1 MTFSFSEISGR
12 KPLFM
17 AVYTVVFA
25 GIIFSALFVL
35 SSFRAV
41 TPPSFDEVS
50 KFPRSRSK
58 LPAMDR
64 PNSPTPL
71 SNPTNRL
78 EKQIWDAPAFGSKM
92 PPSETFRL
100 TKNLV
105 EQRVKDNVI
114 IVTFGNYAFM
124 DFILTWVKHLTDL
137 NVTNLLVGAMDDK
150 LMEELYWKGIPVFD
164 MGSHMKTHD
173 VGWGSREFHKMGRE
187 KVFLIN
193 SILPFG
199 YELLMCDTDMVWL
212 KNPLP
217 YFARFPEADVL
228 TSSDH
233 LVPTVSDD
241 RLELWKEAGS
251 AYNIGIF
258 HWRPTNASLELAKKW
273 RDLLITDDS
282 IWDQNAFNDL
292 LRAKQGPSFGND
304 GLFYAFNG
312 YFKLG
317 ILPTSIF
324 CSGHTYFVQ
333 RVAEQLNLKPYAVHT
348 TFQYAGTPGK
358 RHRLRE
364 GMLFYDPPE
373 YYNSTGGFLSFKP
386 SIPKSMLFNGKHDIT
401 NHFLLVN
408 YQIKQV
414 RTALAVALLLNRT
427 LVMPPIWCRLDRLWY
442 PHPGILPGTLTKQ
455 PFICPM
461 DHVFEV
467 NHMLDELP
475 EAEFGQMI
483 DFREYSFLENPLL
496 PKKVKESWISVE
508 LCEET
513 SASCNSNKADAI
525 NFPKNSSEEKFIQ
538 VFSLYK
544 DIKVIQ
550 FSSMENVFQGF
561 TDKDKETK
569 FRKRVKRY
577 TGIWC
582 CVENHIPGHIYY
594 DIYWDEKAGW
604 KPNPP
609 EKREDDH
616 TPL

>member
-1 MTFSFSEISGR
+1 
-12 KPLFM
+12 
-17 AVYTVVFA
+17 
-25 GIIFSALFVL
+25 
-35 SSFRAV
+35 
-41 TPPSFDEVS
+41 
-50 KFPRSRSK
+50 
-58 LPAMDR
+58 
-64 PNSPTPL
+64 
-71 SNPTNRL
+71 
-78 EKQIWDAPAFGSKM
+78 
-92 PPSETFRL
+92 
-100 TKNLV
+100 
-105 EQRVKDNVI
+105 
-114 IVTFGNYAFM
+114 
-124 DFILTWVKHLTDL
+124 
-137 NVTNLLVGAMDDK
+137 
-150 LMEELYWKGIPVFD
+150 
-164 MGSHMKTHD
+164 MKTHD
-173 VGWGSREFHKMGRE
+173 VGWGSHEFHKMGRE

-217 YFARFPEADVL
+217 YIARYPAADVL
-228 TSSDH
+228 TSSDNV
-233 LVPTVSDD
+233 VPTVSDD

-258 HWRPTNASLELAKKW
+258 HWRPTNASLKLAKKW
-273 RDLLITDDS
+273 RDLLLTDDS

-292 LRAKQGPSFGND
+292 LRAKLGPSFGDD
-304 GLFYAFNG
+304 GLFYAFDG
-312 YFKLG
+312 HFKMG

-333 RVAEQLNLKPYAVHT
+333 GTARQLNLKPYAVHT

-373 YYNSTGGFLSFKP
+373 YFNSTGGFLSYKP
-386 SIPKSMLFNGKHDIT
+386 SIPKSMLFDGKHSVM

-427 LVMPPIWCRLDRLWY
+427 LVMPPLWCRLDRLWFG
-442 PHPGILPGTLTKQ
+442 HPGILPGTLTKQ

-467 NHMLDELP
+467 NTMLAKLP

-483 DFREYSFLENPLL
+483 EFREYSFLENPSL
-496 PKKVKESWISVE
+496 PKKVKESWLSVE
-508 LCEET
+508 PCEET
-513 SASCNSNKADAI
+513 SASCNSNKVDVI
-525 NFPKNSSEEKFIQ
+525 KFPKNSSEDKFTQ

-550 FSSMENVFQGF
+550 FSSMVDVFQGF
-561 TDKDKETK
+561 TDKDKEAK

-582 CVENHIPGHIYY
+582 CVENRTPGHIYY
-594 DIYWDEKAGW
+594 DMYWDEKPGW

-609 EKREDDH
+609 ENSKDDH
-616 TPL
+616 PPL